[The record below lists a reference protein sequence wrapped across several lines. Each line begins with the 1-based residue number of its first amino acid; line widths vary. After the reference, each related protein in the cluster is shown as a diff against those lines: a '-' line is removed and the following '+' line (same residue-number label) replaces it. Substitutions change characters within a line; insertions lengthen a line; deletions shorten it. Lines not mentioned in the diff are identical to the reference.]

1 MTKNLRNS
9 ILLIISLSVIGYW
22 LFTGL
27 NNKIEPIDNQIEKTN
42 NSDLIFRLLQKDS
55 TLKYDSLIGVENI
68 AFSDTSNFINI
79 LKKQQTNPLQLE
91 K

>member
-9 ILLIISLSVIGYW
+9 ILLIISLSAIGYW

-42 NSDLIFRLLQKDS
+42 NSDLIFKLLQKDS
-55 TLKYDSLIGVENI
+55 TLKYDSLIGVDFWKE
-68 AFSDTSNFINI
+68 
-79 LKKQQTNPLQLE
+79 
-91 K
+91 